1 MNRILFILVIL
12 LSAKGVSAQTN
23 ILKDW
28 KIKYNAPLSPDRVK
42 YHPGGDSLHVT
53 YHPQVVVDTVSVF
66 YDSASVP
73 GSELKKTA
81 RFIRFQRRMKVQTIR
96 SFTPDLVKQ
105 TDNVIKD
112 DIQYYHITDAGGLV
126 LVLDKKDKDDANYLD
141 VNIGSNRTMHKLIS
155 AAAEKERDSLEKLRT
170 AWDASKESKN
180 KLESS
185 IEANRQR
192 LQDTNNA
199 LRLKVNEIKKLQEDT
214 AKKTNERNKIA
225 AKEQLEKATADT
237 VIKKA
242 AIKSMTQE
250 ISNSEKELQAAKKNT
265 DSIESLHTETVTFF
279 GSVMTVHFFTDTAL
293 SLREIKNT
301 TVGALDPSNF
311 YIGIFYTPSATF
323 RSITIEDPQF
333 ADLDAVNDR
342 HDAETNRYG
351 HAVSLQ
357 LGYNY
362 GRHTV
367 YGEYL
372 HLRQGFNSTNQ
383 TIDWQTGLPAK
394 APGQRKYVFSNMGLG
409 IGYNYSGYDHFVNT
423 VIELGAYYNF
433 FDVYYQ
439 DTTTFITEDVVKQYT
454 NPMRAAGLRKNVFG
468 LKAGL
473 GLSLR
478 PTFRW
483 EIKLMPTIYYNLTPT
498 NNGVLETR
506 LYNIGLTL
514 GVGCRLGNK
523 A

>member
-1 MNRILFILVIL
+1 MNRILCILVIL
-12 LSAKGVSAQTN
+12 LSAQGLLAQTN

-28 KIKYNAPLSPDRVK
+28 KVKYNAPLNPKGVK
-42 YHPGGDSLHVT
+42 YYPGRDSLHVT
-53 YHPQVVVDTVSVF
+53 YHSQVVADTISVAVDSLRV
-66 YDSASVP
+66 
-73 GSELKKTA
+73 
-81 RFIRFQRRMKVQTIR
+81 IRFQRRMKVLTSR
-96 SFTPDLVKQ
+96 AFTADLVKQ
-105 TDNVIKD
+105 TDAVVQA

-126 LVLDKKDKDDANYLD
+126 LVLDKKDKEDTNYKD
-141 VNIGSNRTMHKLIS
+141 VNVGSNRIMHNIIFAS
-155 AAAEKERDSLEKLRT
+155 AEYEQDSLKKLDDALNTSLVNEKRL
-170 AWDASKESKN
+170 N
-180 KLESS
+180 SS
-185 IEANRQR
+185 IKAHE
-192 LQDTNNA
+192 
-199 LRLKVNEIKKLQEDT
+199 KSLQETDVRIKMKVDTTKSLRIDT
-214 AKKTNERNKIA
+214 ANAINESEKIA
-225 AKEQLEKATADT
+225 AREKL
-237 VIKKA
+237 KKA
-242 AIKSMTQE
+242 MDDTTALENAKRTLSGQIATWK
-250 ISNSEKELQAAKKNT
+250 KELKVANKNSKYI
-265 DSIESLHTETVTFF
+265 DSVHNRTVSFF
-279 GSVMTVHFFTDTAL
+279 GNIMTINFFTDTTL

-311 YIGIFYTPSATF
+311 YIGIFYTPSAGF
-323 RSITIEDPQF
+323 RSITIDEPQF
-333 ADLDAVNDR
+333 ADLDALNDR

-351 HAVSLQ
+351 HAISLQ

-383 TIDWQTGLPAK
+383 TINWQTGLPAK
-394 APGQRKYVFSNMGLG
+394 AAGQRKYVFSSMGLG

-454 NPMRAAGLRKNVFG
+454 NPMRTAGLRKNVFG

-483 EIKLMPTIYYNLTPT
+483 EIKLMPTIYYNLSPL

>member
-1 MNRILFILVIL
+1 MNRILCILTLL
-12 LSAKGVSAQTN
+12 LSAQGISAQTN

-28 KIKYNAPLSPDRVK
+28 NVKYNAPLSPKKIK
-42 YHPGGDSLHVT
+42 YYPGRDSLHVA

-66 YDSASVP
+66 YDSVAIPSDP
-73 GSELKKTA
+73 AKKIPQLKS
-81 RFIRFQRRMKVQTIR
+81 FQRRINVNVTR
-96 SFTPDLVKQ
+96 SYKPGIVEEWSQIDTNKLKYYEITP
-105 TDNVIKD
+105 
-112 DIQYYHITDAGGLV
+112 ARGLV
-126 LVLDKKDKDDANYLD
+126 PILRLTDLTRNRYHDS
-141 VNIGSNRTMHKLIS
+141 NIGSGRYTYELS
-155 AAAEKERDSLEKLRT
+155 PFSTDTLG
-170 AWDASKESKN
+170 W
-180 KLESS
+180 S
-185 IEANRQR
+185 IFY
-192 LQDTNNA
+192 
-199 LRLKVNEIKKLQEDT
+199 
-214 AKKTNERNKIA
+214 
-225 AKEQLEKATADT
+225 
-237 VIKKA
+237 
-242 AIKSMTQE
+242 
-250 ISNSEKELQAAKKNT
+250 
-265 DSIESLHTETVTFF
+265 TVT
-279 GSVMTVHFFTDTAL
+279 DTTL

-311 YIGIFYTPSATF
+311 YIGIFYTPSAGF
-323 RSITIEDPQF
+323 RSITLDEPQF
-333 ADLDAVNDR
+333 ADLDALNDR

-362 GRHTV
+362 GRHTI

-383 TIDWQTGLPAK
+383 TINWQTGMPAM
-394 APGQRKYVFSNMGLG
+394 AAGQRKYVFSSMGLG

-483 EIKLMPTIYYNLTPT
+483 EIKLMPAIYYNLSPA
-498 NNGVLETR
+498 NNGVIETR

-523 A
+523 D